1 MPSRKT
7 IDALRR
13 KRLYNYHDSALENVS
28 IEPLTWEEFKR
39 VYRESN
45 QDGSILSKAV
55 RRIKEKRIA
64 HRWLDQT

>member
-13 KRLYNYHDSALENVS
+13 KRLYNSHVSALENVS

-39 VYRESN
+39 VYREAN
-45 QDGSILSKAV
+45 QDGSILSNAV

>member
-7 IDALRR
+7 INALRR
-13 KRLYNYHDSALENVS
+13 KRLYNFHVSALENAS
-28 IEPLTWEEFKR
+28 IKPLTWEEFKR
-39 VYRESN
+39 VYREAN
-45 QDGSILSKAV
+45 QDGSILSNAV